1 MKLKRFLACLLILS
15 CMSQTSVLSDG
26 LKNNDIHFDTK
37 RLESDSQKNSG
48 FQTELTKD
56 LFKKE
61 DLKKLDKNRQ
71 SKVSLQKKQ
80 SKQLFQYSN
89 KGQSDRKKRIKQLF
103 SEESNQ
109 FKFVT
114 RTEEPT
120 VSADIGHIIIYLV
133 LISLVLILAS
143 IMTFKIKDK
152 KDEYTY

>member
-1 MKLKRFLACLLILS
+1 M
-15 CMSQTSVLSDG
+15 
-26 LKNNDIHFDTK
+26 
-37 RLESDSQKNSG
+37 
-48 FQTELTKD
+48 
-56 LFKKE
+56 
-61 DLKKLDKNRQ
+61 DKNRQ

-143 IMTFKIKDK
+143 IMTFKIT
-152 KDEYTY
+152 ETRNRG

>member
-1 MKLKRFLACLLILS
+1 
-15 CMSQTSVLSDG
+15 
-26 LKNNDIHFDTK
+26 
-37 RLESDSQKNSG
+37 

>member
-1 MKLKRFLACLLILS
+1 MEEVENSQDELADQMAKVTETNVRLTDTIKKQLETLQSINMKVQNIT
-15 CMSQTSVLSDG
+15 QD
-26 LKNNDIHFDTK
+26 
-37 RLESDSQKNSG
+37 
-48 FQTELTKD
+48 
-56 LFKKE
+56 
-61 DLKKLDKNRQ
+61 Q

-120 VSADIGHIIIYLV
+120 VSADIGHMIMYLV

>member
-1 MKLKRFLACLLILS
+1 
-15 CMSQTSVLSDG
+15 
-26 LKNNDIHFDTK
+26 
-37 RLESDSQKNSG
+37 
-48 FQTELTKD
+48 TKD

-114 RTEEPT
+114 RTEEAT
-120 VSADIGHIIIYLV
+120 VSADIGHMIMYLV